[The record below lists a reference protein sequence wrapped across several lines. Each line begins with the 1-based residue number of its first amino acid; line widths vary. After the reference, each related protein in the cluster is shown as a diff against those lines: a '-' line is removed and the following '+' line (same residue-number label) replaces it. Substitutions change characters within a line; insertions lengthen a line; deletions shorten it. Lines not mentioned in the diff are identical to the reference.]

1 MKVGSEML
9 TLSAHMGYQPD
20 RARLQ
25 STTTESATGI
35 PLDLRRGE
43 RVPKKDLRMTQQTF
57 CQVHWRY
64 EDTTDA
70 YRICGECFH
79 VFPTAQALLD
89 DNNKEMEESHTR
101 SIRANDIPK
110 DSKFEPI
117 RDVEQ
122 IHSCPHCCH
131 DW

>member
-1 MKVGSEML
+1 MKVGSETL
-9 TLSAHMGYQPD
+9 TPNVPTGYQPD
-20 RARLQ
+20 RVRIQ
-25 STTTESATGI
+25 STTMGLAMVI

-43 RVPKKDLRMTQQTF
+43 RVPSKDLRMTQQTF

-70 YRICGECFH
+70 YRTCRECFH

-89 DNNKEMEESHTR
+89 DTEELW
-101 SIRANDIPK
+101 NELGY
-110 DSKFEPI
+110 EPI

-122 IHSCPHCCH
+122 IYSCPHCTH